1 MVHNPELRAQPV
13 GVRQKSLLVTTNYVA
28 RALGVPKMIKVSDA
42 KQKFPDLVIID
53 GECLDS
59 YREVL
64 SRAILFP
71 SLSISHHA
79 QASED
84 IFAFLTSQFPQVFH
98 LSARIVR
105 LLIVHLLSLSL

>member
-1 MVHNPELRAQPV
+1 MVHNPELRTQPV

-59 YREVL
+59 YREVVPCKL
-64 SRAILFP
+64 APGRVR
-71 SLSISHHA
+71 
-79 QASED
+79 
-84 IFAFLTSQFPQVFH
+84 AFLTIHRLLKTYSRSLRHNSPRYFTFRQ
-98 LSARIVR
+98 IMR
-105 LLIVHLLSLSL
+105 LLIVHLLS